1 MKLII
6 AYIKE
11 NMFEKVSLALH
22 KIDGLTGISYS
33 KYNGLGRSRG
43 GTESEPRQDDGYE
56 YLPCIKL
63 EIACNDDLVDTIVR
77 EIRTNAHTGLR
88 RDGKIYVLPVDEA
101 VRIGTGETGRD
112 AI

>member
-11 NMFEKVSLALH
+11 NMFEKVSLSLH
-22 KIDGLTGISYS
+22 KIDGMTGMSVLNS
-33 KYNGLGRSRG
+33 KGFGRTRG
-43 GTESEPRQDDGYE
+43 GTENDLRDEDGYE
-56 YLPCIKL
+56 YLPCIRL
-63 EIACNDDLVDTIVR
+63 EIACDDDLVDPIVH
-77 EIRTNAHTGLR
+77 EIKTNAHTGLR
-88 RDGKIYVLPVDEA
+88 QDGKIYVLPVNEA